1 MPLIIAFV
9 GMGMSAYL
17 SYVHF
22 SGLPVYCSESG
33 GCETVQSSEYSKL
46 VGIPVALLGFLLYAS
61 IFAAAV
67 VTVFGKGWPAQIAPF
82 LVFSLGLFGVLYSA
96 YLTWLE
102 LYRIY
107 ALCAWCV
114 ASACVLTVLFAV
126 AAAEIYVSDRLR
138 DEEPPPD

>member
-1 MPLIIAFV
+1 MT
-9 GMGMSAYL
+9 AYL

-46 VGIPVALLGFLLYAS
+46 VGIPVALLGFILYAS
-61 IFAAAV
+61 IFSTGLLAV
-67 VTVFGKGWPAQIAPF
+67 RGAGSFGQVAPF
-82 LVFSLGLFGVLYSA
+82 LVFALALFGVLYSA

-102 LYRIY
+102 LYRIH
-107 ALCAWCV
+107 AICAWCV

-126 AAAEIYVSDRLR
+126 AAAEIVISGRLHDT
-138 DEEPPPD
+138 DESPD

>member
-1 MPLIIAFV
+1 
-9 GMGMSAYL
+9 
-17 SYVHF
+17 
-22 SGLPVYCSESG
+22 
-33 GCETVQSSEYSKL
+33 
-46 VGIPVALLGFLLYAS
+46 
-61 IFAAAV
+61 V